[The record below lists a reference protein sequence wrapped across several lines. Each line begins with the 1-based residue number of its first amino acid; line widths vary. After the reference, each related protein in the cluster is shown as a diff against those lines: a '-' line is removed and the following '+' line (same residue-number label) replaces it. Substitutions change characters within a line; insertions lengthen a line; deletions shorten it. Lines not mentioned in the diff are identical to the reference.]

1 MATVEAIF
9 SDGERFT
16 FDARA
21 DETVLAAA
29 RRHGLALASD
39 CETGECQTCVGTIKS
54 GAIDYEDGVDISLSD
69 ADVAAG
75 LALCCVAT
83 PRDNLVIELPYTRA
97 SLLPVRTAYL
107 SVTAVEPLCKSAVAL
122 RGKLMR
128 NAKLDFYAGQY
139 VNLTVPGTTHQ
150 RAYSMANPPEEPDA
164 LEFLVRLIDGG
175 AMSEFLRA
183 ALQSGPAPGT
193 VFALKGPYGVFYRR
207 EREAP
212 MLMIAGGTGLAPML
226 AMLRQ
231 LVQRGASRRRITLCF
246 GVTAADDLFG
256 LDVLDRLAETLPGL
270 ERRVA
275 IMRPDASW
283 SGTRGVATDLL
294 TPADLE
300 GAPDAYLC
308 GPPPMIAAARAW
320 LAAHGQ
326 PPARIFAEEFTPT
339 GT

>member
-1 MATVEAIF
+1 
-9 SDGERFT
+9 
-16 FDARA
+16 
-21 DETVLAAA
+21 
-29 RRHGLALASD
+29 
-39 CETGECQTCVGTIKS
+39 
-54 GAIDYEDGVDISLSD
+54 
-69 ADVAAG
+69 
-75 LALCCVAT
+75 
-83 PRDNLVIELPYTRA
+83 
-97 SLLPVRTAYL
+97 
-107 SVTAVEPLCKSAVAL
+107 
-122 RGKLMR
+122 
-128 NAKLDFYAGQY
+128 
-139 VNLTVPGTTHQ
+139 
-150 RAYSMANPPEEPDA
+150 
-164 LEFLVRLIDGG
+164 
-175 AMSEFLRA
+175 
-183 ALQSGPAPGT
+183 
-193 VFALKGPYGVFYRR
+193 
-207 EREAP
+207 

-231 LVQRGASRRRITLCF
+231 LAQRGASRRRITLCF